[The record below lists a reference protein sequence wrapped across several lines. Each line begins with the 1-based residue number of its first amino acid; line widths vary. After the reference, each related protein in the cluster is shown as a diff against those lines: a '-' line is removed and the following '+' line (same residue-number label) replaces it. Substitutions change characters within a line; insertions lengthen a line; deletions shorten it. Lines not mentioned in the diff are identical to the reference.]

1 MNTIS
6 EERMNKVISLI
17 SLGCPKNQVD
27 TERMVA
33 TLEDAGY
40 TISDSV
46 DGADIVV
53 VNTCCFIDEAKK
65 EAIETILE
73 IAELKKE
80 GFVGS
85 IIVCGCLAQHY
96 GNEILAEIPEIDA
109 VAGIGANGDIAI
121 IADSVFRGEKV
132 TRLPPKEELPL
143 EGRRVLVS
151 PPYWAYLKIAEG
163 CSNHCS
169 YCIIPEIRGE
179 CRSREMEAVVDEAR
193 ELAAGGVKELILVAQ
208 DTTAYGIDCYG
219 VSKLP
224 QLLKELA
231 QVEGIEW
238 IRLMYC
244 YPEKV
249 TDELLDA
256 IATTPKVVHYL
267 DLPVQHISDKILSAM
282 NRQSTGEGIRNLI
295 GKIRERIP
303 DIILRTTVITG
314 FPGEGE
320 QEFEELAEFVNEFEF
335 DRFGC
340 FAFSPQSG
348 TPAALLDSTVSE
360 QEKHDRCDILMN
372 DQYSINEAKNLEKA
386 GSVYRVLIEG
396 YDGYSD
402 SYSGRSYMDAPEI
415 DTKIIFTSDKPHEEG
430 EFVDV
435 EILGISEYD
444 LLGKEVDG
452 KVTT

>member
-1 MNTIS
+1 
-6 EERMNKVISLI
+6 MNKIISLI

-27 TERMVA
+27 TERMIA
-33 TLEDAGY
+33 SLEDAGY
-40 TISDSV
+40 TLSDSV

-73 IAELKKE
+73 IAELKKG
-80 GFVGS
+80 GFIGS

-96 GNEILAEIPEIDA
+96 GNEILAQIPEIDA
-109 VAGIGANGDIAI
+109 VAGIGANGSIAS
-121 IADSVFRGEKV
+121 IADSVFRGEKISL
-132 TRLPPKEELPL
+132 LPPKEELPL

-169 YCIIPEIRGE
+169 YCVIPEIRGE
-179 CRSREMEAVVDEAR
+179 YRSREMESVLEEAR
-193 ELAAGGVKELILVAQ
+193 DLAGRGVKEVILVAQ
-208 DTTAYGIDCYG
+208 DTTAYGMDLYGEYKLPDLLKKMAEIDCL
-219 VSKLP
+219 V
-224 QLLKELA
+224 
-231 QVEGIEW
+231 W

-249 TDELLDA
+249 TDELIEA
-256 IATTPKVVHYL
+256 IASTPKVVHYL
-267 DLPVQHISDKILSAM
+267 DMPVQHINDGILSAM
-282 NRQSTGEGIRNLI
+282 NRQSTSEGIKSLI
-295 GKIRERIP
+295 RKLRERIP

-320 QEFEELAEFVNEFEF
+320 QDFEQLAEFVNEFEF

-340 FAFSPQSG
+340 FAFSPQQG
-348 TPAALLDSTVSE
+348 TPAALLENALSE
-360 QEKHDRCDILMN
+360 QEKADRCDILMN
-372 DQYSINEAKNLEKA
+372 DQYSVNEAKNLDKV
-386 GSVYRVLIEG
+386 GNIYRVLVEG

-415 DTKIIFTSDKPHEEG
+415 DTKIIFTSGKLHEEG
-430 EFVDV
+430 DFVDV
-435 EILGISEYD
+435 EILGVSEYD
-444 LLGKEVDG
+444 LLGKALTGLED
-452 KVTT
+452 T